1 MPTFSCVNSNNKR
14 HYKHHWSAQT
24 LFILL
29 TLADTAELIIS
40 NLSIKTGPT
49 ESILSF
55 SSLIQ
60 WDWWEVCT
68 LEMYIYIERTF
79 ILSIQLSTLEL
90 GGVPLVKSI
99 VHPNQLKNNRSVT
112 QLKRVMA
119 MSSLQTG
126 ILLLYIAYLSQLV
139 SGKQFQSK

>member
-1 MPTFSCVNSNNKR
+1 
-14 HYKHHWSAQT
+14 
-24 LFILL
+24 
-29 TLADTAELIIS
+29 
-40 NLSIKTGPT
+40 
-49 ESILSF
+49 
-55 SSLIQ
+55 
-60 WDWWEVCT
+60 
-68 LEMYIYIERTF
+68 MYIYEERTF